1 MRRLMI
7 PILASQLAATMLLLP
22 VSASAVENHEPTIA
36 VAPTDTVSEA
46 VTEGRKFVAVFG
58 DSVSMATM
66 ADAKLGS
73 PGPRFYADFLASIAA
88 ASAYDATLGKIKRE
102 RTEDEQHRLLTAFF
116 GNMARLQLS
125 PYFGNQDYSLPVLIK
140 ESHGKKPLVYN
151 GARMAGAYHF
161 GHLYLATFK
170 QFLERHPFLK
180 LPDLIVVNF
189 NGMDFMEGWSLE
201 SYANNVKN
209 FYADLTRLAPKA
221 NIVLT
226 GLADP
231 VPLLTA
237 PDQVTIPN
245 SPAGPITCSQ
255 LYKIVRFGNKT
266 GLFPGAPEENLAAAR
281 KKIQEMNEILANAT
295 TSLNEDRVTFPEFE
309 GQAVF
314 VPPMSGDGESGASH
328 IAADCIH
335 PDQYVQAAIGR
346 YMWPFIEPLL

>member
-1 MRRLMI
+1 MMQLI
-7 PILASQLAATMLLLP
+7 VSQLAATMILCSA
-22 VSASAVENHEPTIA
+22 SASAVENQETSE
-36 VAPTDTVSEA
+36 TVIPSDSISEA

-88 ASAYDATLGKIKRE
+88 ASAYDATLGKLKRE

-116 GNMARLQLS
+116 GNMARLNLS
-125 PYFGNQDYSLPVLIK
+125 PYFGNQNYSLPVLIK
-140 ESHGKKPLVYN
+140 SSHGKKPVVYN

-170 QFLERHPFLK
+170 KFLERHPFLSS
-180 LPDLIVVNF
+180 PDLIVVNF

-201 SYANNVKN
+201 SYANSVRA
-209 FYADLTRLAPKA
+209 FYRELTKLAPRA

-237 PDQVTIPN
+237 PDKVTIPN
-245 SPAGPITCSQ
+245 SPAGPITCTQ

-266 GLFPGAPEENLAAAR
+266 GLFPGAPEENIEAAR
-281 KKIQEMNEILANAT
+281 KKIRDMNQILANAT
-295 TSLNEDRVTFPEFE
+295 ASLNEDRENFPEFE
-309 GQAVF
+309 GQAIF
-314 VPPMSGDGESGASH
+314 VPPMSGDGEDSANH

-335 PDQYVQAAIGR
+335 PDQFIQAALGR

>member
-1 MRRLMI
+1 MRI
-7 PILASQLAATMLLLP
+7 FSKLLIISNISLFT
-22 VSASAVENHEPTIA
+22 SAVSSRATADDGNSPNVA
-36 VAPTDTVSEA
+36 VGPDDSVSGEA
-46 VTEGRKFVAVFG
+46 ADDRIFLAVFG

-66 ADAKLGS
+66 ADAKLGQ

-88 ASAYDATLGKIKRE
+88 ATAYDATLGKLKRE

-116 GNMARLQLS
+116 GNMARLNLS
-125 PYFGNQDYSLPVLIK
+125 PYFGSQDYSLPVLIK
-140 ESHGKKPLVYN
+140 ESRGKKPLVYN

-170 QFLERHPFLK
+170 KFLARHPFIKKPNLV
-180 LPDLIVVNF
+180 IVNF

-201 SYANNVKN
+201 SYTERVRS
-209 FYADLTRLAPKA
+209 FYSELTRLAPEA

-237 PDQVTIPN
+237 PDRVTIPN

-266 GLFPGAPEENLAAAR
+266 GLYPGAPEENLSAAR
-281 KKIQEMNEILANAT
+281 QKIREMNEILTNEADRLNDNRNAY
-295 TSLNEDRVTFPEFE
+295 PEFK
-309 GQAVF
+309 GRALF
-314 VPPMSGDGESGASH
+314 VPPTTRDDGADH

-335 PDQYVQAAIGR
+335 PDKFVQEAIGNH
-346 YMWPFIEPLL
+346 MWPLIEPLL